1 MNNQYFTQEEL
12 NFVTKV
18 AIKATR
24 EKAFQVLSYV
34 LTAYV
39 DKDLYEAI
47 RKDFEEEL
55 TEACI
60 YREKN
65 I

>member
-12 NFVTKV
+12 NLATNIAVKSTK
-18 AIKATR
+18 

-39 DKDLYEAI
+39 DNDLYEAI
-47 RKDFEEEL
+47 RKEFEEEL
-55 TEACI
+55 TKEL
-60 YREKN
+60 E
-65 I
+65 